1 MERRNVSSGGPWESR
16 GGYSRAVFV
25 GDSAWV
31 AGTTDAGPDGV
42 SQHPGD
48 MAAQARAVFEIIR
61 AALEEGGFSLTD
73 VVRTRMYLT
82 DIRRSADV
90 NVVHRELF
98 GAIRPAAAMVEV
110 SALIDPTLLIEIEVD
125 ARR

>member
-31 AGTTDAGPDGV
+31 AGTTDAGPDGR

-48 MAAQARAVFEIIR
+48 IAAQTRAVFEIIR
-61 AALEEGGFSLTD
+61 TALEQGGFSLND
-73 VVRTRMYLT
+73 VVRTRMFLT
-82 DIRRSADV
+82 DIRQSTEV
-90 NVVHRELF
+90 NDVHRELF
-98 GAIRPAAAMVEV
+98 GDIRPAAAMVEV
-110 SALIDPTLLIEIEVD
+110 SALIDPSLLIEIEVD

>member
-31 AGTTDAGPDGV
+31 AGTTDAGQDGR

-48 MAAQARAVFEIIR
+48 IAAQTRAVFEIIR
-61 AALEEGGFSLTD
+61 TALEQGGFSLND
-73 VVRTRMYLT
+73 VVRTRMFLT
-82 DIRRSADV
+82 NIGQSTEV
-90 NVVHRELF
+90 NEVHQELF
-98 GAIRPAAAMVEV
+98 GVIRPAAAMVQV
-110 SALIDPTLLIEIEVD
+110 SALIEPSLLIEIEVD